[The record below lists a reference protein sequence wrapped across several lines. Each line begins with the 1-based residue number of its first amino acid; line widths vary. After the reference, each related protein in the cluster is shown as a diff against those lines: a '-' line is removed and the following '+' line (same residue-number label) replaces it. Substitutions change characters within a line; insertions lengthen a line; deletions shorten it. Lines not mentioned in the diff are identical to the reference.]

1 MNVQVRDLGLCAYDE
16 VWNLQKEI
24 QAQLIA
30 GEGEDT
36 LLLVEHEPVYTLGK
50 NADKNHLLQHYPDNV
65 QIFQI
70 ERGGD
75 ITFHGPGQL
84 VGYPILDLHNY
95 KKSVSW
101 YMRSL
106 EQVIINTLQ
115 KYGIKG
121 KQKEDLTGVWIK
133 DKKIAAF
140 GVRISRWVTM
150 HGFALNV
157 NTDMQ
162 YYEGIIPC
170 GILEYGVT
178 SMEKLLNHEVN
189 MKDVK
194 NTLISSFKNVF
205 MNNIH
210 PMN

>member
-24 QAQLIA
+24 QAQRIA
-30 GEGEDT
+30 GESEDT

-121 KQKEDLTGVWIK
+121 EQKEDLTGVWIK

-170 GILEYGVT
+170 GILKYGVT

-189 MKDVK
+189 MKDMK

>member
-24 QAQLIA
+24 QAQRIA
-30 GEGEDT
+30 GESEDT

-121 KQKEDLTGVWIK
+121 EQKEDLTGVWIR

>member
-24 QAQLIA
+24 QAQRIA
-30 GEGEDT
+30 GESEDT

-121 KQKEDLTGVWIK
+121 KQKEDLTGVWIR

-178 SMEKLLNHEVN
+178 SMEKLLNHEVS

-205 MNNIH
+205 KNNIH
-210 PMN
+210 PIN

>member
-24 QAQLIA
+24 QAQRIA
-30 GEGEDT
+30 GESEDT

-101 YMRSL
+101 YVRSL

-121 KQKEDLTGVWIK
+121 EQKEDLTGVWIK

-157 NTDMQ
+157 NTDMK

-205 MNNIH
+205 INNIH